1 MQEPVL
7 KNLVELVK
15 LLGVVDFER
24 GAEEAG
30 GRGFYLKRVGM
41 GLNLPLITFALDF
54 LEKRGYEELEPPL
67 FMRKG
72 MMAKCAQLHEFDEEL
87 YKVTGEGDDKPVY
100 PSIPATDKIRWIFK
114 LLQEQKP
121 VHMTYRELVAC
132 SNCTD
137 FQSRKLEIQYGEQG
151 KGNDQTQTKQYV
163 HLLNSTLTATTRTMC
178 CILEN
183 YQREHGVE
191 IPKAL
196 QNYMGG
202 KTFLHFKD
210 KPAADVKRKNQREG
224 KLV

>member
-87 YKVTGEGDDKPVY
+87 YKFNTYRVVAVVSGALNGAAAKKYDLEGWF
-100 PSIPATDKIRWIFK
+100 PAS
-114 LLQEQKP
+114 Q
-121 VHMTYRELVAC
+121 TYRELVAC